1 MRPGVLLRLII
12 CLAMLHGGGHAFS
25 EEVDNGEGD
34 SVEPVEPRVEGI
46 ERAAGNVVGGH
57 DEEGGGRGPGTL
69 VGSVGKAVEPVDGR
83 AGEGADGAGGVFG
96 IVGECVGKRFKKCR

>member
-12 CLAMLHGGGHAFS
+12 CLAMLHGGGHAS
-25 EEVDNGEGD
+25 SGEVGNGEGD

-46 ERAAGNVVGGH
+46 ATAAGNVVGGH
-57 DEEGGGRGPGTL
+57 DEEGGGRDPGTL

-83 AGEGADGAGGVFG
+83 AGEGAGGAGGVFG

>member
-12 CLAMLHGGGHAFS
+12 CLAMLHGGGHAS
-25 EEVDNGEGD
+25 SGEVDNGEGD
-34 SVEPVEPRVEGI
+34 SVEPRVEGI
-46 ERAAGNVVGGH
+46 ERVAGNVVGGH
-57 DEEGGGRGPGTL
+57 DEEGGGRDPGTL
-69 VGSVGKAVEPVDGR
+69 VGRVGKAVGPVDGR